1 MTMNPTVIEDEP
13 SHEIYA
19 NLIGK
24 SFASIITPH
33 PSTALM
39 QRSQDNYTS
48 VIPPTDCESSTAPF
62 SSTAAR
68 MEQIKE
74 GTNDSGYN
82 QNSIAD
88 VYRRAFSSASSPAL
102 SQISLSKK
110 NKGYQLLTKMGFEEK
125 DGGLGKNR
133 QGQVTPMKT
142 MLKLDRRGLGSG
154 KRLIPRVT
162 HRRRYRHHN
171 LKSTIEKE
179 TKGTRR
185 RRLKDEAEKER
196 MKQKRARLMM
206 NSDLPE
212 EYGVYLGLD

>member
-1 MTMNPTVIEDEP
+1 MKPTVIEDEP

-24 SFASIITPH
+24 SFASIIIPH
-33 PSTALM
+33 PATALM
-39 QRSQDNYTS
+39 QQSQDNYTS
-48 VIPPTDCESSTAPF
+48 VIPSTDSESSTAPF
-62 SSTAAR
+62 STTAAR
-68 MEQIKE
+68 MEQTKE
-74 GTNDSGYN
+74 GTNDSEHN

-88 VYRRAFSSASSPAL
+88 VYRRAFSSESSLAL

-162 HRRRYRHHN
+162 HRRRYCHHN

-212 EYGVYLGLD
+212 EYGAYLGLA